1 MKTHLIHGM
10 GWITCGIPGVNK
22 NTHVKYSWEILDVT
36 CARCRKTKQY
46 KHQQKFIQS
55 PLYKRI
61 QSLKNA

>member
-10 GWITCGIPGVNK
+10 GFITCGVPGVKK
-22 NTHVKYSWEILDVT
+22 NDHIKISWNTRDVT
-36 CARCRKTKQY
+36 CGRCVKTRQY

-55 PLYKRI
+55 PLYKLI